1 MAERWWV
8 IEEEEM
14 RRGMRAV
21 EGGLTIDEAM
31 SLLEEWVDESEDYT
45 DEGGSELYI
54 SGAP

>member
-1 MAERWWV
+1 MPQRWWV

-54 SGAP
+54 SGAE